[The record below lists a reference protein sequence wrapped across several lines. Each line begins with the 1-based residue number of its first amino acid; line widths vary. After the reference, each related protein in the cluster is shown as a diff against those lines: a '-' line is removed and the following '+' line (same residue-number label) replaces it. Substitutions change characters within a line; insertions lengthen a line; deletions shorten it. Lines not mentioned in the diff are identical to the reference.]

1 MSVRLYVGN
10 LSSELENQDLEAAF
24 ADAGEGVSTKLVTD
38 RKTGKCRGFGFVTV
52 EDESKVDAI
61 IEKYNGT
68 LIKDAEIKVEKAQ
81 PRTEPAAAVGSKAK
95 AAAAGGGGA
104 KKRTGGAVAAK
115 KRGPAAVSSGSSES
129 MQPDPRWASELE
141 KLKAMLAQNS

>member
-10 LSSELENQDLEAAF
+10 LPNELENQELEAAF

-52 EDESKVDAI
+52 EDESQVDAI
-61 IEKYNGT
+61 IENYNGIK
-68 LIKDAEIKVEKAQ
+68 IKDVEIKVEKAQ
-81 PRTEPAAAVGSKAK
+81 PRTEPAAGDRKEAS
-95 AAAAGGGGA
+95 GA
-104 KKRTGGAVAAK
+104 KKRPGGATGGGAGAAK
-115 KRGPAAVSSGSSES
+115 KRAPTAAASAAAES

>member
-10 LSSELENQDLEAAF
+10 LPSELENQDLESAF

-68 LIKDAEIKVEKAQ
+68 IIKDVEIKVEKAQ
-81 PRTEPAAAVGSKAK
+81 PRTEPAAASK
-95 AAAAGGGGA
+95 AAAGGGA
-104 KKRTGGAVAAK
+104 KKRSGSSSATGAK
-115 KRGPAAVSSGSSES
+115 KRGPAGASES